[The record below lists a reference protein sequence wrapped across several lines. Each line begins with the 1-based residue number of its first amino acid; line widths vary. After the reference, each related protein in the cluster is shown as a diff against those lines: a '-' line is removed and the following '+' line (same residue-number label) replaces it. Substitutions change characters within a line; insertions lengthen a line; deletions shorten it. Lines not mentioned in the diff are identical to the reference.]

1 MADVW
6 VVLLIVG
13 FFAVCV
19 ALVRGCDRII
29 GGDDASELDETEA
42 SEAEA
47 SKTEAESVGAAR

>member
-13 FFAVCV
+13 FFAMCV

-29 GGDDASELDETEA
+29 GGDDASELDETEPA
-42 SEAEA
+42 G
-47 SKTEAESVGAAR
+47 AESGERETTGVAG

>member
-1 MADVW
+1 MAMADVW

-29 GGDDASELDETEA
+29 GGDEASELDDTDSSGLEA
-42 SEAEA
+42 GERER
-47 SKTEAESVGAAR
+47 VGAAR

>member
-29 GGDDASELDETEA
+29 GGDDSSELDETEP
-42 SEAEA
+42 SGAETSDREPTGIA
-47 SKTEAESVGAAR
+47 T

>member
-6 VVLLIVG
+6 VVLLIIG

-29 GGDDASELDETEA
+29 GVDDASELDETDTSGVEA
-42 SEAEA
+42 DEREPTGVA
-47 SKTEAESVGAAR
+47 G

>member
-19 ALVRGCDRII
+19 AFVRGCDRII
-29 GGDDASELDETEA
+29 GGDESSEIDDTDTSGLEA
-42 SEAEA
+42 REREP
-47 SKTEAESVGAAR
+47 VGAAR

>member
-6 VVLLIVG
+6 VLLLIAA

-29 GGDDASELDETEA
+29 GAGDAETLETPEPVA
-42 SEAEA
+42 AGTRD
-47 SKTEAESVGAAR
+47 TETVGAAR

>member
-13 FFAVCV
+13 FFAVCI

-29 GGDDASELDETEA
+29 GGDDASELDETDSSDAEA
-42 SEAEA
+42 SEREPTGVA
-47 SKTEAESVGAAR
+47 G

>member
-29 GGDDASELDETEA
+29 GGDDASELDETDTSGVEA
-42 SEAEA
+42 GEREPTAVA
-47 SKTEAESVGAAR
+47 G